1 MKRYEFI
8 EHTAD
13 IIVKA
18 YGDSLEEAFA
28 AAATALFDILT
39 GEAPREKREKVTFEV
54 TSVDREGLLVG
65 FLSRLIALH
74 EIERL
79 VFADFEVSFVDTTK
93 LKAEAWGEK
102 FSDAKHGGGLNVKAV
117 SYHMMEIFEGQGQ
130 QPSYVQVLFDV

>member
-1 MKRYEFI
+1 MKQYEFI

-13 IIVKA
+13 IIIKA
-18 YGDSLEEAFA
+18 YGESLEEAFA
-28 AAATALFDILT
+28 TAATALFDILT
-39 GEAPREKREKVTFEV
+39 GEAPREKKEKVAFEV
-54 TSVDREGLLVG
+54 ESVDREGLLVG

-79 VFADFEVSFVDTTK
+79 VFADFTVSFVDTTR

-102 FSDAKHGGGLNVKAV
+102 FSHARHGGGLNVKAV
-117 SYHMMEIFEGQGQ
+117 SYHMLELFDGHGR